1 MISQFVTFAENLF
14 LAYGAW
20 GVFLASILEEVVAPI
35 PSALVQMGAGFSF
48 LGNLPIS
55 LSSIWTLFVIF
66 ILPATVGVTIGS
78 LFVYYIAYFAGKP
91 FLQKYGKYLGISWE
105 SVQAAET
112 KFASKHTDALMLF
125 TLRCV
130 PIIPSV
136 AVSALCGLMR
146 LSFLKYIIFTF
157 LGTVVRASI
166 LGVLGWQ
173 AGSFY
178 KIYAERIDLAE
189 NFIIIGLLVLLS
201 GYVLYKIFKKKI

>member
-20 GVFLASILEEVVAPI
+20 GVFLASVLEEVVAPI

-55 LSSIWTLFVIF
+55 PGSIWTLFVLVV
-66 ILPATVGVTIGS
+66 LPATIGVTIGS

-91 FLQKYGKYLGISWE
+91 FLQKYGKYLGVSWE
-105 SVQAAET
+105 SVQAAEA
-112 KFASKHTDALMLF
+112 KFASKYTDALMLF
-125 TLRCV
+125 SLRCV

-136 AVSALCGLMR
+136 VVSALCGLMR
-146 LSFLKYIIFTF
+146 LSFFKYIVYTF
-157 LGTVVRASI
+157 LGTVVRATI
-166 LGVLGWQ
+166 LGLIGWQ

-178 KIYAERIDLAE
+178 KIYAEKIDLAE
-189 NFIIIGLLVLLS
+189 NFVILSLLLIVG
-201 GYVLYKIFKKKI
+201 GYIVFRLFKKKR